1 MSKRS
6 HAMESFSRF
15 VVALI
20 GATAIIGAAAW
31 GFMAFDDHGCGG
43 GIDCRSTSQMAQT
56 HY

>member
-1 MSKRS
+1 MTKHS

-20 GATAIIGAAAW
+20 GATVIVGAVAW
-31 GFMAFDDHGCGG
+31 AFVAFDDHGCGG
-43 GIDCRSTSQMAQT
+43 GINCRSSSQMAQA

>member
-1 MSKRS
+1 MSKHS

-20 GATAIIGAAAW
+20 GAAVIVGAAAW
-31 GFMAFDDHGCGG
+31 AFVASDDHGCGG
-43 GIDCRSTSQMAQT
+43 GINCRTTAQMAQA